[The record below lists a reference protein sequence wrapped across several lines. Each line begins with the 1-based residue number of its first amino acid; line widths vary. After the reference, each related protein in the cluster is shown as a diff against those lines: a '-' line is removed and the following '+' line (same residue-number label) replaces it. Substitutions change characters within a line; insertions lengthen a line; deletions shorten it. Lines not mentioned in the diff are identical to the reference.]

1 MNTRIFAFAAALAL
15 TLSFGLVSRNVSA
28 AQSLDHAA
36 HGAAPAVDMTQSGPM
51 AGMSHDA
58 PAADAGQVYTAQGTL
73 VSVDATMPRA
83 VIKHAPVTALNWP
96 AMTMGFAVEDAAL
109 LDGLKPGDAVRF
121 DFRMEGTKAVIVDLE
136 RR

>member
-1 MNTRIFAFAAALAL
+1 MNTRYLCFCRSPGPDPL
-15 TLSFGLVSRNVSA
+15 FGLVSRNVSA

-36 HGAAPAVDMTQSGPM
+36 HGAAPAVDMTQNGPM

-83 VIKHAPVTALNWP
+83 VIKHAPVTL
-96 AMTMGFAVEDAAL
+96 
-109 LDGLKPGDAVRF
+109 
-121 DFRMEGTKAVIVDLE
+121 
-136 RR
+136 